1 MATVYA
7 VANTIILAVGVLL
20 TFAIAWQNGND
31 STIENIIGLAIS
43 LILAP
48 VLHELGHIVLA
59 HANKM
64 RVVYAKFF
72 CFKIYEKE
80 GKRRFGFA
88 SPFGADE
95 TQTIPMQS
103 GNMQKR
109 ACAYTLGGLV
119 FGGGLLF
126 AVFFGALLCT
136 LLHKTSFL
144 LWGALPYLAY
154 LFLLNALP
162 MEYASGKTDMAVYL
176 GLKNGNDAEKN
187 MLSAMEIHGCLSE
200 GKSFAEIDEKFYFDT
215 PQLAEDEPLFAVMLD
230 LRYRYYLDK
239 NEIEKAADC
248 LNRLLPCV
256 RDYLPEPEAEKIAA
270 EFVYIHSLLHD
281 LERAEECGKTC
292 QAYLRGE
299 TVTAKRV
306 LAAFSAAFGKTESVA
321 PLLEQA
327 EELLKKERIAGV
339 AKFEKNLLSKIR
351 LG

>member
-1 MATVYA
+1 
-7 VANTIILAVGVLL
+7 
-20 TFAIAWQNGND
+20 
-31 STIENIIGLAIS
+31 
-43 LILAP
+43 
-48 VLHELGHIVLA
+48 
-59 HANKM
+59 
-64 RVVYAKFF
+64 
-72 CFKIYEKE
+72 
-80 GKRRFGFA
+80 
-88 SPFGADE
+88 
-95 TQTIPMQS
+95 
-103 GNMQKR
+103 
-109 ACAYTLGGLV
+109 
-119 FGGGLLF
+119 
-126 AVFFGALLCT
+126 
-136 LLHKTSFL
+136 
-144 LWGALPYLAY
+144 
-154 LFLLNALP
+154 
-162 MEYASGKTDMAVYL
+162 MAVYL

-270 EFVYIHSLLHD
+270 EFVYIHSILQD